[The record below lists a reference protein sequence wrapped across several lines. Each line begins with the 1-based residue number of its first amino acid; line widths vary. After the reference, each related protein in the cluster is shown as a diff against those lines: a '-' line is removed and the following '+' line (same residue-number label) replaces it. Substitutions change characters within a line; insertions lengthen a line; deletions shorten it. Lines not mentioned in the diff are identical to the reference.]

1 VFFVARRAAAIVG
14 VSLLLAGCGS
24 DRFFSA
30 PTTVTLPAKGAH
42 SGGTMT
48 CKHGD
53 AAARATVPELGRGI
67 DVAGDGAT
75 SSAEI
80 RIIHRIDGAVVV
92 TCSG

>member
-1 VFFVARRAAAIVG
+1 
-14 VSLLLAGCGS
+14 
-24 DRFFSA
+24 
-30 PTTVTLPAKGAH
+30 
-42 SGGTMT
+42 MT